1 MAPYFVEYD
10 GQAGNKNKNTTK
22 IESVT
27 ADFMEYQ
34 LPNDKKFDLLLCS
47 QVLEH
52 VPDPAAFMK
61 KLISTAKT
69 SIISVPFNWAD
80 CGKKCNHVTHHIMD
94 ELLTKWSAPHVPI
107 YRGIIKEEHD
117 TNERFRRIIL
127 VFKTE

>member
-1 MAPYFVEYD
+1 MEYGKGED
-10 GQAGNKNKNTTK
+10 KNTTK

-34 LPNDKKFDLLLCS
+34 LPNDKKYDLLLCS
-47 QVLEH
+47 QVIEH

-69 SIISVPFNWAD
+69 SIISVPLDWND
-80 CGKKCNHVTHHIMD
+80 CGKECNHVTHHITN

-117 TNERFRRIIL
+117 TKGTARRIIL